1 MLCSSRALRHVNN
14 GIYYTDIYTV
24 QLYRYSCTAVL
35 QRASQHQQAAGRQA
49 GFKDARGFSTV
60 HGMAQ
65 KTDLRAVQ
73 LYEKNEPKIPQ
84 AQTLKS
90 TRKQSVKSSMK

>member
-1 MLCSSRALRHVNN
+1 MHRTAVPVQL
-14 GIYYTDIYTV
+14 YTV
-24 QLYRYSCTAVL
+24 QLYCSEPASTS
-35 QRASQHQQAAGRQA
+35 SQHQQPAGRQA

-73 LYEKNEPKIPQ
+73 LYEKKELKFQ
-84 AQTLKS
+84 ASATVPRHVPRSLS
-90 TRKQSVKSSMK
+90 RVPTGV